1 MADPGHLHDC
11 DVAVVGGGLIG
22 IAAALGVAQQGRR
35 VALVEPNPPRV
46 IRGELGLDLRT
57 LALSPASRALLQRL
71 GGWIDVP
78 AAPYRRMEIWEERG
92 TRTMTFD
99 AAEVGRAELGWIVE
113 NGPLCAELWAAA
125 AGHDRVT
132 VHDSRLLDLQPGPA
146 GVALD
151 LGDRQLQARLLVAAD
166 GAASAVRQRLGV
178 AVQTYQTGQCAL
190 ATVVRTAYPHQGTAY
205 QRFLLDGPLALLPG
219 ADPHLCSVVWSQ
231 SEGQAERRQALPAAA
246 FCEELEQAVQSCLGR
261 VEAVD
266 QRLAFPL
273 KQQLAATFNPQPRVL
288 LLGDAARV
296 IHPLAGLGANLGLED
311 VGAMLAELE
320 HLGAAADPGGAGQW
334 RALDRRRQAR
344 SRLMLWVMAGLGQ
357 VYARGDPLSQWVR
370 NMGVR
375 WLDGALPIKRQIM
388 REAMGLGR
396 AGRTLTGARD

>member
-1 MADPGHLHDC
+1 MADPRHLHDC

-22 IAAALGVAQQGRR
+22 ITAALAAAQQGRR
-35 VALVEPNPPRV
+35 VALVEPNPPQV
-46 IRGELGLDLRT
+46 TRGEMGLDLRT
-57 LALSPASRALLQRL
+57 LALSPASRELLQRL
-71 GGWIDVP
+71 GGWDDGP
-78 AAPYRRMEIWEERG
+78 AAAYRRMEIWEERG

-99 AAEVGRAELGWIVE
+99 AAEVGRGELGWIVE
-113 NGPLCAELWAAA
+113 NSPLCAALWTAA

-132 VHDSRLLDLQPGPA
+132 VHHDRLVDLQPGPA

-151 LGDRQLQARLLVAAD
+151 LDGSQLQTRLLVAAD
-166 GAASAVRQRLGV
+166 GAASAVRERLGV
-178 AVQTYQTGQCAL
+178 SVQTYQTGQSAL
-190 ATVVRTAYPHQGTAY
+190 ATVVRTARPHQGTAY
-205 QRFLLDGPLALLPG
+205 QRFLLDGPLALLPA

-231 SEGQAERRQALPAAA
+231 SEGQAERRRALSAMA
-246 FCEELEQAVQSCLGR
+246 FCEELEHAVQGRLGR

-288 LLGDAARV
+288 MLGDAARV

-311 VGAMLAELE
+311 VSAMLGELE
-320 HLGAAADPGGAGQW
+320 HLGGAADPGSAGLW
-334 RALDRRRQAR
+334 RAFDRRRQAR
-344 SRLMLWVMAGLGQ
+344 SRLMLWLMAGLGQ
-357 VYARGDPLSQWVR
+357 VYSRGDPLSQWVR
-370 NMGVR
+370 NTGVR

-388 REAMGLGR
+388 QEAMGLGR

>member
-1 MADPGHLHDC
+1 MPDPGHTHDC

-22 IAAALGVAQQGRR
+22 LAAALGLARQGRR
-35 VALVEPNPPRV
+35 VALVEPSPPRV
-46 IRGELGLDLRT
+46 TRGDLGLDPRT
-57 LALSPASRALLQRL
+57 LALSPASRELLAEMD
-71 GGWIDVP
+71 GWTDVP

-113 NGPLCAELWAAA
+113 SSPLCAGLWAAA
-125 AGHDRVT
+125 AGHEQVT

-151 LGDRQLQARLLVAAD
+151 LGGSQLKARLLVAAD

-178 AVQTYQTGQCAL
+178 SVQTYQTGQSAL
-190 ATVVRTAYPHQGTAY
+190 ATVVRTARPHQCTAY
-205 QRFLLDGPLALLPG
+205 QRFLLDGPLALLPA
-219 ADPHLCSVVWSQ
+219 ADPHLCAVVWSQ
-231 SEGQAERRQALPAAA
+231 SEGQAERRQALSAAA
-246 FCEELEQAVQSCLGR
+246 FCEELEHAVQGRLGR

-266 QRLAFPL
+266 RRLAFPL

-311 VGAMLAELE
+311 VTAMLVELQR
-320 HLGAAADPGGAGQW
+320 LGAAADPGSAGLW
-334 RALDRRRQAR
+334 RAFDRRRQAR

-357 VYARGDPLSQWVR
+357 VYSRGDPLSQWVR
-370 NMGVR
+370 NVGVR

-388 REAMGLGR
+388 VEAMGLGQ
-396 AGRTLTGARD
+396 AGRRLRGARD